1 MANILQNNT
10 DVQKARAP
18 VKKRAIYYIGK
29 FEHEVGRQ
37 FSPVEIKALADD
49 LLEWMDA
56 DAENLWVKSFFNER
70 RIKRETIAKLRD
82 KSEYFAALYEIAL
95 DKQEERILLKGLQ
108 NKTSA
113 AVCIFML
120 KAQHRWSE
128 TPPPAEEDEHE
139 LIVNWPSDEETAE
152 AKELLKD
159 QRIRDEMVN
168 ILRQEEREKR
178 FGKYTNPGTGQ
189 DTGAQG
195 PHTNN
200 AE

>member
-1 MANILQNNT
+1 MAKIMQNN
-10 DVQKARAP
+10 DDIQKARAP

-128 TPPPAEEDEHE
+128 TPPPADEADVE
-139 LIVNWPSDEETAE
+139 LLVNWPDDDEMAE
-152 AKELLKD
+152 AKEMLKD
-159 QRIRDEMVN
+159 ERLRDAMLL
-168 ILRQEEREKR
+168 ILKQEENERR
-178 FGKYTNPGTGQ
+178 FGS
-189 DTGAQG
+189 TGAQM
-195 PHTNN
+195 PHNN
-200 AE
+200 SNAKPKEA

>member
-10 DVQKARAP
+10 DIQKARAP

-128 TPPPAEEDEHE
+128 TPPPAEEDDHE
-139 LIVNWPSDEETAE
+139 LIVNWPDEGEMAEAAEMLKDERLRDAMLLILKKEET
-152 AKELLKD
+152 
-159 QRIRDEMVN
+159 
-168 ILRQEEREKR
+168 ERR
-178 FGKYTNPGTGQ
+178 FG
-189 DTGAQG
+189 AQV
-195 PHTNN
+195 PHINSN

>member
-1 MANILQNNT
+1 MAKIMQNN
-10 DVQKARAP
+10 DDIQKARAP

-82 KSEYFAALYEIAL
+82 KSEYFAALYEIAM

-128 TPPPAEEDEHE
+128 TPPPADEADVE
-139 LIVNWPSDEETAE
+139 LLVNWPDDDEMAEAAEMLKDERLRDAMLLILKKEET
-152 AKELLKD
+152 
-159 QRIRDEMVN
+159 
-168 ILRQEEREKR
+168 ERR
-178 FGKYTNPGTGQ
+178 FGATR
-189 DTGAQG
+189 ALM
-195 PHTNN
+195 PHNN
-200 AE
+200 SNAKPKEA

>member
-10 DVQKARAP
+10 DIQKARAP
-18 VKKRAIYYIGK
+18 VKKKRAIYYIGK

-95 DKQEERILLKGLQ
+95 DKQEERILMKGLN

-128 TPPPAEEDEHE
+128 TPPPADEADVE
-139 LIVNWPSDEETAE
+139 LLVNWPDEGEMAEAAEMLKDERLRDAMLLILKKEET
-152 AKELLKD
+152 
-159 QRIRDEMVN
+159 
-168 ILRQEEREKR
+168 ERR
-178 FGKYTNPGTGQ
+178 F
-189 DTGAQG
+189 GAQG
-195 PHTNN
+195 PHINST

>member
-10 DVQKARAP
+10 DIQKARAP
-18 VKKRAIYYIGK
+18 VKKKRAIYYIGK

-128 TPPPAEEDEHE
+128 TPPPADEADVE
-139 LIVNWPSDEETAE
+139 LLVNWPDEGEMAEAAEMLKDERLRDAMLLILKKEET
-152 AKELLKD
+152 
-159 QRIRDEMVN
+159 
-168 ILRQEEREKR
+168 ERR
-178 FGKYTNPGTGQ
+178 F
-189 DTGAQG
+189 GAQG
-195 PHTNN
+195 PHINST